1 MKDFPKPPE
10 KTDKEIAK
18 KISAI
23 KKLPAAYSETAL
35 KNILSFIS
43 GLEVGQNIAASNGV
57 SNK

>member
-1 MKDFPKPPE
+1 MKDTPNSIKN
-10 KTDKEIAK
+10 TDKEIAK

-23 KKLPAAYSETAL
+23 KKLPAEYRNTAL

-43 GLEVGQNIAASNGV
+43 GLEVGQNVAVNCGV